1 MDIQIVL
8 DYFAVITYVTDY
20 YAKDDNGTMEIIKA
34 TLAQTDSKD
43 LKERMRIITNTF
55 LTHRQMGEAE
65 AVYRL
70 LPSMLLKKSNV
81 ACQWVSLGTKEER
94 SSRWKKASE
103 ENLKSGI
110 PVIKLDGH
118 EGYWYEQEDMWSK
131 YLRRPMDTLADI
143 CFAQFAKMYRTGS
156 RSNQSDEESSQE
168 KGEEDVNN
176 EDDGYSSED
185 PNDDKFNYIMTHE
198 TNGMNNYKKG
208 GKLPE
213 IIRLSGLFPGESSI
227 MVKRSYP
234 AVLRLN
240 KTNRQNNPQKFM
252 LSELILYKL
261 VTAKPVTK
269 LVTPHP

>member
-1 MDIQIVL
+1 
-8 DYFAVITYVTDY
+8 
-20 YAKDDNGTMEIIKA
+20 
-34 TLAQTDSKD
+34 
-43 LKERMRIITNTF
+43 
-55 LTHRQMGEAE
+55 
-65 AVYRL
+65 
-70 LPSMLLKKSNV
+70 
-81 ACQWVSLGTKEER
+81 
-94 SSRWKKASE
+94 
-103 ENLKSGI
+103 
-110 PVIKLDGH
+110 
-118 EGYWYEQEDMWSK
+118 
-131 YLRRPMDTLADI
+131 MDTLADI